1 MILSAGL
8 RTDIPAYY
16 SEWFFNRLKEGYVYS
31 RNPLFQ
37 NCVTEYTLS
46 PDKVDAFYF
55 CSKNYAPMLPRLG
68 ELKDYRTIFHATLNA
83 YGTDLEPNLPPRQ
96 DRIDTILSLSKLV
109 GRQRVYWRYD
119 PILVT
124 KEYSTDFHLEAFAE
138 LASILAPHVS
148 GCVIN
153 FIEITREIE
162 RRLPE
167 RLTCTRTDRRTLLM
181 GLGSIGKRLGLPI
194 RICGRGEDFSAY
206 GISRGGCVNLDDIA
220 LANDCTFKKVRH
232 LGNRRRCDC
241 INCRDIGA
249 YDSCPAGCLYCN
261 ATKHP
266 DEVEQF
272 RALHDPNGPILIGT
286 LSPEDRVTKSPQES
300 FLHDVGGQ
308 ISFFDP

>member
-206 GISRGGCVNLDDIA
+206 GISRGGCS
-220 LANDCTFKKVRH
+220 
-232 LGNRRRCDC
+232 RRCA
-241 INCRDIGA
+241 ISAIGGGA
-249 YDSCPAGCLYCN
+249 TASIAATSAPTIPARR
-261 ATKHP
+261 AVSTVTPPSTPTKLNSS
-266 DEVEQF
+266 
-272 RALHDPNGPILIGT
+272 ALCTTRTAPSSSER
-286 LSPEDRVTKSPQES
+286 SPRRTA
-300 FLHDVGGQ
+300 
-308 ISFFDP
+308 